1 MSAPAAPQ
9 DTPSLATWLGFILM
23 CVGMFMAILDI
34 QVVATSLPTIQE
46 ALGIS
51 PEAMSWVQTAYLIA
65 EIIAIP
71 LTGLLTRVF
80 SLRWLFTGAVSIF
93 TAASLGCALSGS
105 FHVLLAFRVVQGFFG
120 GLLIPVVFSAV
131 FLLFPPRLHAVATT
145 IGGVVAVLAP
155 TIGPVVGGFITN
167 TWSWPWLF
175 LINIVPGIIAAAV
188 TPSLLPKQ
196 RMNLLELDKL
206 DMTALLLL
214 AVSLASL
221 ELGLKEAPKGGW
233 LSSNCIALLVLS
245 VSCLTLLIQRVVASP
260 FPILRLGSFQRRS
273 FTLGCLSSFCLGI
286 GLFGSVYL
294 MPVFLAFV
302 RQHDAFEIGKIM
314 LVTGV
319 AQLIAAPVVTALD
332 GKVDAR
338 LLTAFGFLL
347 FGAGLAASAFQPPT
361 ADYEEM
367 FWPQVVRGIGIMFC
381 LLPPTRIALGDLPQA
396 EVADASGLFNLM
408 RNLGG
413 AIGIALVDTIIY
425 GRVGVHAAAFRD
437 RLMASDVTAAK
448 AIGLSPEL
456 LLNRPRGVS
465 QDAAIAYVRPLV
477 EKASLALC
485 VNEAW
490 AMLAGVALLGFILI
504 AFARAKTERP
514 APRVLVALEAAQPA
528 LRRRLDQLGPRSR

>member
-1 MSAPAAPQ
+1 MTNPAAHQ
-9 DTPSLATWLGFILM
+9 DSPSLATWLGFVLM

-34 QVVATSLPTIQE
+34 QVVATSLPTIQD

-51 PEAMSWVQTAYLIA
+51 PEAMSWIQTAYLIA

-80 SLRWLFTGAVSIF
+80 SLRWLFVGAVSIF
-93 TAASLGCALSGS
+93 TAASLGCAMSGS
-105 FHVLLAFRVVQGFFG
+105 FHTLLAFRVVQGFSG
-120 GLLIPVVFSAV
+120 GLLIPAVFSAV
-131 FLLFPPRLHAVATT
+131 FLLFPSRLHGVATT

-155 TIGPVVGGFITN
+155 TIGPVVGGFITS

-175 LINIVPGIIAAAV
+175 LINIAPGLIAASA
-188 TPSLLPKQ
+188 TPSLLPRQ
-196 RMNLLELDKL
+196 RVDFLELDKL
-206 DMTALLLL
+206 DLTALMLL

-245 VSCLTLLIQRVVASP
+245 ASCLTLLIQRVLLSP
-260 FPILRLGSFQRRS
+260 CPILRLGSFQRRS

-319 AQLIAAPVVTALD
+319 AQLIAAPCVTALD
-332 GKVDAR
+332 GKVGAR
-338 LLTAFGFLL
+338 LLTAFGFVL
-347 FGAGLAASAFQPPT
+347 FATGLAVSAFQPAT
-361 ADYEEM
+361 ADYQEM
-367 FWPQVVRGIGIMFC
+367 FWPQVVRGVGIMFC

-413 AIGIALVDTIIY
+413 AIGIALIDTVIY
-425 GRVGVHAAAFRD
+425 GRVGTHAAAFRD
-437 RLMASDVTAAK
+437 RLLAGDTATAK
-448 AIGLSPEL
+448 AIGLAPEL
-456 LLNRPRGVS
+456 LRNRPRGVS
-465 QDAAIAYVRPLV
+465 EEAAIAYVRPLV

-490 AMLAGVALLGFILI
+490 ALLAGIALLGFVLI
-504 AFARAKTERP
+504 PFARSRAESP
-514 APRVLVALEAAQPA
+514 APRVLALEAAQPA
-528 LRRRLDQLGPRSR
+528 LRRRLDQLGSRPR

>member
-1 MSAPAAPQ
+1 MSAPATPQ
-9 DTPSLATWLGFILM
+9 ETPGLATWLGFILM

-46 ALGIS
+46 ALGIT
-51 PEAMSWVQTAYLIA
+51 PDAMSWVQTAYLIA

-80 SLRWLFTGAVSIF
+80 SLRWLFVGAVSIF
-93 TAASLGCALSGS
+93 TAASLGCAMSGS
-105 FHVLLAFRVVQGFFG
+105 FHMLLAFRVLQGFFG

-131 FLLFPPRLHAVATT
+131 FLLFPARLHAVATT

-175 LINIVPGIIAAAV
+175 LINIVPGIIAALM

-196 RMNLLELDKL
+196 RMNLIELDKL
-206 DMTALLLL
+206 DLLALMLL

-245 VSCLTLLIQRVVASP
+245 GSCLTLLIQRLLASP
-260 FPILRLGSFQRRS
+260 HPILRLGSFQRRS
-273 FTLGCLSSFCLGI
+273 FTLGCVSNFCLGI

-319 AQLIAAPVVTALD
+319 AQLIAAPLVTALD

-338 LLTAFGFLL
+338 LLTSFGFAL
-347 FGAGLAASAFQPPT
+347 FSAGLAASAFQPAS
-361 ADYEEM
+361 ADYQEM
-367 FWPQVVRGIGIMFC
+367 FWPQVVRGVGIMFC

-413 AIGIALVDTIIY
+413 AIGIALIDTIIY
-425 GRVGVHAAAFRD
+425 GRVGLHAQAFRD
-437 RLMASDVTAAK
+437 RLMAGDTAAAK
-448 AIGLSPEL
+448 AIGLAPEL
-456 LLNRPRGVS
+456 LRNRPRGVS
-465 QDAAIAYVRPLV
+465 EEAAIAYVRPLV

-490 AMLAGVALLGFILI
+490 ALLAGVALLGFILI
-504 AFARAKTERP
+504 PFARNRTESP
-514 APRVLVALEAAQPA
+514 SPRRLALEAAQPA
-528 LRRRLDQLGPRSR
+528 LRRRLDQLGPRSG